1 MGLRQRMRRGSWKSR
16 SFSSSQAEISGMVF
30 QGEQEAETDQRTRRP
45 TGAVAAQGKCGPGI
59 LSCHSSIVVGVLL

>member
-16 SFSSSQAEISGMVF
+16 SFSSQAEISGMVF

-59 LSCHSSIVVGVLL
+59 LSCHSSIVGVLL